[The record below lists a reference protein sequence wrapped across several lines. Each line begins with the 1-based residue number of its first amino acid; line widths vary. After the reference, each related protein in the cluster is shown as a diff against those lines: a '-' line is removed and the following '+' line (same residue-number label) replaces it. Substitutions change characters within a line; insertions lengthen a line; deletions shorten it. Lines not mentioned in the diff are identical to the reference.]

1 MHNVNAFHV
10 SFILRKNKKHPEL
23 GQLYCRITVNGKHTE
38 FSIKHQISTKQ
49 WCNVSNSVKGSSSA
63 AQIVNNSIERVRV
76 DIYEAYKEL
85 NQEGKFINPGL
96 IKARYFGQDSNNKT
110 LRELLT
116 YHNSR
121 KNSVL
126 KEGTLKNYDT
136 TEKYLLDFISKKRK
150 SSDVYLKQI
159 DYEFIID
166 FENYLRN
173 KDKINNNGLMKHMER
188 FKKLLNL
195 AEYLEWI
202 DKNPGHKFKLK
213 FEKSEREYLT
223 EEELHLLSCSSF
235 EKSCHQINKD
245 IFVFACYT
253 GLSYID
259 VYNLTPHNIQI
270 GIDGQKWIYTKRE
283 KSNVPVKVPLLDEA
297 KEIIDKYIEH
307 PKVQITGKLLPIY
320 TNQKT
325 NKYIQEV
332 AEKLGIEKNLTF
344 HIARHTFATTVTLC
358 NGVPIETVS
367 KLLGHTKIATTQIY
381 ARVVDRKIAE
391 DMFSLRETLTSKK
404 TEGNEKIANNTHNNG

>member
-23 GQLYCRITVNGKHTE
+23 GQLYCRITVNGKHAE
-38 FSIKHQISTKQ
+38 FSIKHQISIKQ
-49 WCNVSNSVKGSSSA
+49 WCNVSNSVRGSSSA

-96 IKARYFGQDSNNKT
+96 IKARHFGQDSNNKT

-116 YHNSR
+116 YHNNR
-121 KNSVL
+121 KNSIL

-213 FEKSEREYLT
+213 FEKSEREFLT
-223 EEELHLLSCSSF
+223 EEELQLLASNSF
-235 EKSCHQINKD
+235 GKPCHQINKD

-259 VYNLTPHNIQI
+259 VYNLTSQNIQI

-297 KEIIDKYIEH
+297 KEIIDKYREH

-332 AEKLGIEKNLTF
+332 AQKLGIEKNLTF

-381 ARVVDRKIAE
+381 ARVVDKKISH
-391 DMFSLRETLTSKK
+391 DMGSLKKILEAKKEEMKKVNSK
-404 TEGNEKIANNTHNNG
+404 